1 MALRLLVLWFNRV
14 IIPPLKPVTLC
25 RNYDI
30 LIVINHEKEVRF
42 MEKEIRMRD
51 KYLFL
56 PEVAT
61 DGMPDTHKAPAPSAE
76 CKAERKN
83 HHPCPC
89 CGCLTFPV
97 PQNEAI
103 AYICPVCFWE
113 NDVFIESDE
122 EPSDE
127 NHGMSLN
134 EARENYQ
141 KIGACSENMLVHV
154 RKPRP
159 EEISK

>member
-1 MALRLLVLWFNRV
+1 
-14 IIPPLKPVTLC
+14 
-25 RNYDI
+25 
-30 LIVINHEKEVRF
+30 

-51 KYLFL
+51 KHLFL
-56 PEVAT
+56 PEVVT
-61 DGMPDTHKAPAPSAE
+61 DGVPDTHKAPAPSAE
-76 CKAERKN
+76 CKEERKN
-83 HHPCPC
+83 HYLCLC

-97 PQNEAI
+97 PQ
-103 AYICPVCFWE
+103 
-113 NDVFIESDE
+113 
-122 EPSDE
+122 
-127 NHGMSLN
+127 N